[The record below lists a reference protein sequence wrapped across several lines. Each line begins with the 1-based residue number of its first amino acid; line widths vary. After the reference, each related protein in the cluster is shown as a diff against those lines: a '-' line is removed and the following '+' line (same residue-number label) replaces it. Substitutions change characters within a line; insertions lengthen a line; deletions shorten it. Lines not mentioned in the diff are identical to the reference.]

1 MNYRC
6 SNNNADLTKQF
17 HSGDFILDNHILVI
31 SALLSLLPVS
41 ELRGAIPYMAANN
54 IPPLFAYIYCVAFNS
69 LVGPVFYIFISTLH
83 KIFIRFDWYKSIF
96 EHFISKAR
104 MKIKDKVDKYGYLG
118 IMLFVAVPLPIT
130 GAYTGTIGA
139 WVLGMQKRK
148 TIPAVIAGVAIA
160 GIIVTLISYLGLET
174 FSFLTKKVNF

>member
-1 MNYRC
+1 M
-6 SNNNADLTKQF
+6 
-17 HSGDFILDNHILVI
+17 DNHILIV

-54 IPPLFAYIYCVAFNS
+54 IPPLFAYIYCVFFNS

-83 KIFIRFDWYKSIF
+83 RVFIRFKWYQTIF
-96 EHFISKAR
+96 DHFIAKAR
-104 MKIKDKVDKYGYLG
+104 NKIRDKVDKYGYLG

-148 TIPAVIAGVAIA
+148 TVPAVIAGVLIA
-160 GIIVTLISYLGLET
+160 GVIVTIISYLGLET
-174 FSFLTKKVNF
+174 FSFLTKKVQL